1 MDPFNEVTSDPYNP
15 IKLIKEIKQRPA
27 LFDNTRPIE
36 REEKLEMWKEVA
48 AAIYPDWERCNKAT
62 AYDRGKTTKPRV
74 NRDKMSLFISCKV
87 NYAKS
92 RAVSIFRRHKFV

>member
-1 MDPFNEVTSDPYNP
+1 MDSFNEMSSDPYNP

-48 AAIYPDWERCNKAT
+48 AAIYPDWGHCNKAT
-62 AYDRGKTTKPRV
+62 AYDRGKITKPRV
-74 NRDKMSLFISCKV
+74 NRNILNIVTCKV
-87 NYAKS
+87 TYAT
-92 RAVSIFRRHKFV
+92 IFRHL